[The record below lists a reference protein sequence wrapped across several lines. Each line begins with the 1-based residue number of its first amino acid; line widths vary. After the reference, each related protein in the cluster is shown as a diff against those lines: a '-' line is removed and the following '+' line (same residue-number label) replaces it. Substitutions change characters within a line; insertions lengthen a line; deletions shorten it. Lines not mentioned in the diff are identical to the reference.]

1 MNDTIIKQMRNIV
14 SDVMTSFQ
22 SDFEKYDKP
31 YIEKA
36 EAHQFPMIWIVGTSH
51 TYLLKLGGYKEL
63 FFSNESVRL
72 NYVQG
77 DNGFDPYIDMF
88 KNDCIF
94 LIVKDKVSKISV
106 EQAQNAVRDYVVP
119 AVKEWKK
126 NNGSLPKK
134 CKVKVKLNNISISK
148 LKQMI
153 RECEAHNDT
162 SLIDALRRFHRYRQV
177 ASDHYIQ
184 VSYNPYYNEFGF
196 CEYINGKTGLVG
208 GIIFHGWAETGYK
221 ENSAIQLAPCY
232 GWSVHT

>member
-126 NNGSLPKK
+126 T
-134 CKVKVKLNNISISK
+134 
-148 LKQMI
+148 M
-153 RECEAHNDT
+153 
-162 SLIDALRRFHRYRQV
+162 ALCQRNAR
-177 ASDHYIQ
+177 
-184 VSYNPYYNEFGF
+184 
-196 CEYINGKTGLVG
+196 
-208 GIIFHGWAETGYK
+208 
-221 ENSAIQLAPCY
+221 
-232 GWSVHT
+232 